1 MQRSKLIIEESI
13 KSFLFNSKLTIWVVW
28 LLCFCFAAFAPGSVQ
43 QAHAAAGDPAVQVFY
58 VPVPET
64 AISAAAEANDPT
76 LNYDV
81 IHTVVGM
88 SLSMN
93 DTVIYYDHW
102 EDGLEPDLSSAT
114 PTQASTEIWGDGNAA
129 NGCAPNVN
137 GVPVTCSD
145 GNDVLGIGDVVIL
158 ENDVPTDTRTDPP
171 DILFDGGDKI
181 GSTFLMAVTRSAWPV
196 PDSRT
201 LLAGAVE
208 VLRHQTLGHRIYIPH
223 RRKLHRHV

>member
-1 MQRSKLIIEESI
+1 MYGCYVFASQRLRR
-13 KSFLFNSKLTIWVVW
+13 
-28 LLCFCFAAFAPGSVQ
+28 AAFNRPTPL
-43 QAHAAAGDPAVQVFY
+43 AGDPAVQVFY

-76 LNYDV
+76 LNYNV

-137 GVPVTCSD
+137 GVPVTCTD
-145 GNDVLGIGDVVIL
+145 GNDVLGVGDVVIL

-171 DILFDGGDKI
+171 DILF
-181 GSTFLMAVTRSAWPV
+181 
-196 PDSRT
+196 
-201 LLAGAVE
+201 
-208 VLRHQTLGHRIYIPH
+208 
-223 RRKLHRHV
+223 